1 MSSQESESGAA
12 RRFWGAPRPPRQVE
26 SRPRVRAL
34 IEEGLET
41 TQGVL
46 LLGPAGSGRTTALAD
61 WAHHTTR
68 PGRRVWMQITSE
80 CGERRA
86 FWARF
91 LRVLRWS
98 GVLTQQQYTQVADEL
113 SQSGGIEALPLLL
126 AQLIEDTGTPVVIV
140 FDGAELLRSMGTGM
154 DLYRL
159 LRHSQLMTAVTAAAN
174 LSGEAAERMP
184 PHRVKVIDSSHLAL
198 TPDECRAVVSDALG
212 TDAQTVADM
221 VSHATAGWPAAV
233 RLVVNALSEAPRHD
247 WASVIEDTTRA
258 FADQRITRM
267 RLDAEEWRLVT
278 RISLTDP
285 VTVELAAQLA
295 SAEVEVAEEY
305 MRRLVLAGLGEWRE
319 VPPPRRRVF
328 RFTAVMRPF
337 VRMLHSDLSPEERRA
352 VHSAAADWLVHQ
364 GATSDALGHLL
375 RAHRLADAEDLILH
389 RFDELSGD
397 GGDYVKALSELS
409 RAELAQYPLLLFGRG
424 LFRTEHP
431 ATAAH
436 AKEDLVAAAVAAA
449 QQWYDARGLRKAV
462 LGVVIAQVS
471 RLTGRWSAIE
481 EVLAVVES
489 ELDASESADPDE
501 FVELRALLRSVV
513 SFTLLRSG
521 LFTRAATVARRVIV
535 EHARPHVPGLVERMA
550 GMLAFQRAITG
561 ELVAARTALDIS
573 QHGEF
578 RGLLLPGYPDA
589 VHLRLARAILD
600 IEAGDLGAADP
611 ELRAVEQQ
619 YPTVEHWPEAL
630 IVRGWWLAVSGNAAA
645 AAALLTRHGGMM
657 SRYTSA
663 SPLVVERVESELAMM
678 EVLGGHSEDA
688 ARRLRSLPR
697 HRPLVK
703 IVRATIDLYTGA
715 PERGLSLSSQ
725 LSQEPLGARYRV
737 EADVISAAAHWL
749 AGQREQALRLY
760 DRATAI
766 AVVEG
771 LTLPMRTVPQDLG
784 QELFAAWDALPRD
797 LTLVGPRIAALW
809 SHPVGVPLARPSLLT
824 GRERQVMELLS
835 DGYSTAQIAGLLG
848 TSVNTVKTQR
858 RNLYRKL
865 GATCRTQA
873 LDRARQLG
881 ILGRHAGGTASSH

>member
-80 CGERRA
+80 CGERRV

-140 FDGAELLRSMGTGM
+140 FDGAELLRSMDTGM

-449 QQWYDARGLRKAV
+449 
-462 LGVVIAQVS
+462 
-471 RLTGRWSAIE
+471 
-481 EVLAVVES
+481 
-489 ELDASESADPDE
+489 
-501 FVELRALLRSVV
+501 
-513 SFTLLRSG
+513 
-521 LFTRAATVARRVIV
+521 
-535 EHARPHVPGLVERMA
+535 
-550 GMLAFQRAITG
+550 
-561 ELVAARTALDIS
+561 
-573 QHGEF
+573 
-578 RGLLLPGYPDA
+578 
-589 VHLRLARAILD
+589 
-600 IEAGDLGAADP
+600 DP

-725 LSQEPLGARYRV
+725 LSQEPL
-737 EADVISAAAHWL
+737 
-749 AGQREQALRLY
+749 
-760 DRATAI
+760 
-766 AVVEG
+766 
-771 LTLPMRTVPQDLG
+771 
-784 QELFAAWDALPRD
+784 
-797 LTLVGPRIAALW
+797 
-809 SHPVGVPLARPSLLT
+809 
-824 GRERQVMELLS
+824 
-835 DGYSTAQIAGLLG
+835 
-848 TSVNTVKTQR
+848 
-858 RNLYRKL
+858 
-865 GATCRTQA
+865 
-873 LDRARQLG
+873 
-881 ILGRHAGGTASSH
+881 ASIHR